1 MTPEL
6 RNSLVIAR
14 TGDYFNIMRTTI
26 FTLTAVAV
34 VIQLGP
40 EGFSAPLAML
50 VIATT
55 AFGVLAGGT
64 SLDDVINLRDDMD
77 DATAQ
82 TTYGKGVGTRNIPM
96 LKMISSVLL
105 GLIGLAELFVICF

>member
-50 VIATT
+50 VI
-55 AFGVLAGGT
+55 
-64 SLDDVINLRDDMD
+64 NLRDDMD